1 MSFLSILLLAFGLSF
16 DTFAVSLSCGISLP
30 QIKRVKFLKIV
41 SGFAIFQS
49 GFILLGWLLGYKV
62 LEYVSVID
70 HWIAFSLLTYIGVKM
85 IFDGFKRGEREKPC
99 IDITNNRSLAI
110 VSFATSIDAF
120 AIGISLAMIDITPD
134 RLFLIWLTVALVTA
148 AASAIGIKWGRF
160 LGCRAGTRAM
170 ILGGIILLSLGFKI
184 LIEHLDILS

>member
-1 MSFLSILLLAFGLSF
+1 MTFLSILLLASGLSF

-49 GFILLGWLLGYKV
+49 GFILLGWLLGYKI
-62 LEYVSVID
+62 LEYVSALD
-70 HWIAFSLLTYIGVKM
+70 HWIAFSLLAYIGIKM
-85 IFDGFKRGEREKPC
+85 IFDGFKSTETDKPC
-99 IDITNNRSLAI
+99 IDITNNRSLAV

-120 AIGISLAMIDITPD
+120 AVGISLALISITPD
-134 RLFLIWLTVALVTA
+134 RLFLIWLTVAMVTA
-148 AASAIGIKWGRF
+148 AASAVGLKWGRF
-160 LGCRAGTRAM
+160 LGSTAGTRAM
-170 ILGGIILLSLGFKI
+170 ILGGIILLSLGLKI